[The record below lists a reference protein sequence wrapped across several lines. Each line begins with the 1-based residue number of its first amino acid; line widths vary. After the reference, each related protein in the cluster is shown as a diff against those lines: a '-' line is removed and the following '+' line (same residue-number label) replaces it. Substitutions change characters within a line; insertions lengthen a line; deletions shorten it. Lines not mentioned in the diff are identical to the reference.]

1 METRGGLRQ
10 VSARQLGFTTWAPWL
25 VARRLTCAT
34 LGLRSPESCPAGA
47 GRDLEVAA
55 TSQQYSIDAQADLQ
69 ALRKS
74 AGVSLEEIAEA
85 TKISIRFLSA
95 IEHGRLDELPG
106 GVFARSY
113 IRQYSAAIGCDPE
126 PLLRL
131 AEKVDSPHE
140 PPARQP
146 ARRAEPSTLLRF
158 LSLG

>member
-1 METRGGLRQ
+1 MG
-10 VSARQLGFTTWAPWL
+10 VHA
-25 VARRLTCAT
+25 
-34 LGLRSPESCPAGA
+34 
-47 GRDLEVAA
+47 DLEA
-55 TSQQYSIDAQADLQ
+55 I
-69 ALRKS
+69 RRS
-74 AGVSLEEIAEA
+74 AGVSLEEIAES

-95 IEHGRLDELPG
+95 IEHGRLEELPG

-131 AEKVDSPHE
+131 AEKTDPPPE